1 MSGYRDFAGFYDRL
15 TEDVDYTARAAY
27 FHRLIQRYAPPGK
40 LLLDLACGTGSL
52 SLALSKLGY
61 DVIGVDGSY
70 EMLSV
75 AMGKKGEE
83 PVLFLCQ
90 DMDKLDLY
98 GTVDVTV
105 SALDSLNHI
114 TQPEQ
119 LQAVFDRVSLFT
131 NPGGLFL
138 FDMNTPFKHQEIL
151 ADNAFVYDLDQ
162 LYCVWQN
169 DLDEDG
175 KNVTIHLDFFV
186 PEEDGRYSRWE
197 EEIQERAY
205 TQEEVRG
212 FVERAGLELLE
223 VFHEDSQ
230 ESPRPDSQRLV
241 YLARKPENR

>member
-1 MSGYRDFAGFYDRL
+1 M
-15 TEDVDYTARAAY
+15 
-27 FHRLIQRYAPPGK
+27 
-40 LLLDLACGTGSL
+40 
-52 SLALSKLGY
+52 
-61 DVIGVDGSY
+61 
-70 EMLSV
+70 
-75 AMGKKGEE
+75 
-83 PVLFLCQ
+83 
-90 DMDKLDLY
+90 
-98 GTVDVTV
+98 TV

>member
-1 MSGYRDFAGFYDRL
+1 
-15 TEDVDYTARAAY
+15 
-27 FHRLIQRYAPPGK
+27 
-40 LLLDLACGTGSL
+40 
-52 SLALSKLGY
+52 
-61 DVIGVDGSY
+61 
-70 EMLSV
+70 
-75 AMGKKGEE
+75 
-83 PVLFLCQ
+83 
-90 DMDKLDLY
+90 MDKLDLY

>member
-212 FVERAGLELLE
+212 CVERAGLELLE

>member
-114 TQPEQ
+114 TQPGQ

-241 YLARKPENR
+241 YLARKPGNR